1 MVPGGTVPRLALC
14 PCPDRCR
21 APALDC
27 GLGPRRVGKRQCLTP
42 TAARESLHGEVESLA
57 QEAIH
62 PDMLAWLFIRELTRL
77 QDVTLMDMAPSDVQD
92 RIQTVVAEFE
102 RDGEYILS
110 TRNGP
115 IDHSRAVR
123 ELARFLTGD

>member
-1 MVPGGTVPRLALC
+1 
-14 PCPDRCR
+14 
-21 APALDC
+21 
-27 GLGPRRVGKRQCLTP
+27 
-42 TAARESLHGEVESLA
+42 
-57 QEAIH
+57 
-62 PDMLAWLFIRELTRL
+62 MLAWLFIRELTRL